1 MAVLAR
7 CAVNSKPTIDLVCGM
22 KLGEGAVKESFLY
35 EGREYYF
42 CSVGCRAEFERHP
55 EDYSESVQVDEG

>member
-1 MAVLAR
+1 M
-7 CAVNSKPTIDLVCGM
+7 T
-22 KLGEGAVKESFLY
+22 LGEGAATEFMLY

-55 EDYSESVQVDEG
+55 EEYAQGAQSDDEAKLDV

>member
-1 MAVLAR
+1 MTLA
-7 CAVNSKPTIDLVCGM
+7 
-22 KLGEGAVKESFLY
+22 EGAAKEFLLY

-55 EDYSESVQVDEG
+55 EDYAESVRVDDEVKKDV